1 MRKNSTQVAV
11 RLWET
16 QYQVELPGKKHL
28 RTLSAKN
35 LQIIMGQEV
44 IIDFLK

>member
-1 MRKNSTQVAV
+1 MRKNSTQVIV

-16 QYQVELPGKKHL
+16 QYQVELIGKKYL

-35 LQIIMGQEV
+35 LEMIMGQEV
-44 IIDFLK
+44 IIDFRK